1 MVTQEQLDKAYELG
15 YRQAILEFRLRL
27 PNKPSK
33 LGHGSDMHIRAP
45 RIRRKLRRLINIFK
59 KGRKPKWG

>member
-1 MVTQEQLDKAYELG
+1 MVTQEQLERAYEQG

-33 LGHGSDMHIRAP
+33 LGKASDLHIKAP
-45 RIRRKLRRLINIFK
+45 KIRRKLRSIANMFK
-59 KGRKPKWG
+59 KRHKPKWG

>member
-1 MVTQEQLDKAYELG
+1 MVTQEQLEHAYEQG

-33 LGHGSDMHIRAP
+33 LGKTHDLHIKAP
-45 RIRRKLRRLINIFK
+45 RIRRKLKKIANMFK
-59 KGRKPKWG
+59 SKRKPKWG

>member
-1 MVTQEQLDKAYELG
+1 MVTQEQLEMAYEKG

-33 LGHGSDMHIRAP
+33 IGKTIDMHIKAP
-45 RIRRKLRRLINIFK
+45 RIKRKLKKIANMFK
-59 KGRKPKWG
+59 RNHKPKWG